1 MFATNMST
9 SIEDIVKLAQKCI
22 EHVPVIV
29 LGSGASRQ
37 FGISGMTELQN
48 HLLKQVNP
56 SEASDTKVWGEFV
69 EELGRCNDLEL
80 ALHKVQLSKSLETE
94 VVTQTRQ
101 LMLNGDRR
109 IFMDLLAGK
118 VELPLTILL
127 RHLFRSTHSSVAIVT
142 TNYDRLAEYAVD
154 AEGLEHRTGFTHGYY
169 RSFGSSQESNH
180 KPRPARFVDVLKVH
194 GSVDW
199 FQDANGTALCLPD
212 SADLPSTFLP
222 LMVTP
227 GTGKYL
233 ATHEE
238 PFRTIITRS
247 DTAFANARA
256 VLAVGYGFNDRHIQP
271 KLTNRVL
278 KQQVPV
284 VVLAK
289 TLTPT
294 AKTFL
299 AQCKHSSYL
308 ALESDGTRT
317 RAYCAAHPDGLVLP
331 AENLWEFGR
340 FLSETIGI
348 P

>member
-1 MFATNMST
+1 MST
-9 SIEDIVKLAQKCI
+9 PLEYIVKLAQKCI
-22 EHVPVIV
+22 EQVPVVV

-37 FGISGMTELQN
+37 YGISGMTELQN
-48 HLLKQVNP
+48 HLLQHVNP
-56 SEASDTKVWGEFV
+56 SGASDTKVWGEFTT
-69 EELGRCNDLEL
+69 ELARFNDLEL
-80 ALHKVQLSKSLETE
+80 ALHTVQLSKSLESE
-94 VVTQTRQ
+94 VVRQTRQ
-101 LMLNGDRR
+101 LVLSDDRR
-109 IFMDLLAGK
+109 VFTDLLAGK
-118 VELPLTILL
+118 VELPLRVLL

-142 TNYDRLAEYAVD
+142 TNYDRLAEYAAD
-154 AEGLEHRTGFTHGYY
+154 AEGLEHTTGFTHGYY
-169 RSFGSSQESNH
+169 RSFGTLAVPNQS
-180 KPRPARFVDVLKVH
+180 PRPSRLVEVLKVH

-199 FQDANGTALCLPD
+199 FQDNNGTAFCLPD
-212 SADLPSTFLP
+212 AADIPSSFMP

-227 GTGKYL
+227 GTGEYL

-289 TLTPT
+289 ILTTT

-299 AQCKHSSYL
+299 AQCRHNSYL
-308 ALESDGTRT
+308 ALEASGADT
-317 RAYCAAHPDGLVLP
+317 RAYCSAHPNGLDLP
-331 AENLWEFGR
+331 VENLWEFGR
-340 FLSETIGI
+340 LLTETIGK

>member
-1 MFATNMST
+1 MST
-9 SIEDIVKLAQKCI
+9 PIEDILKLAQKCI
-22 EHVPVIV
+22 ENVPVIV

-37 FGISGMTELQN
+37 YGISGMTELQN
-48 HLLKQVNP
+48 YLLQHVNP
-56 SEASDTKVWGEFV
+56 SGANDTEVWGEFTT
-69 EELGRCNDLEL
+69 ELARCNDLEL
-80 ALHKVQLSKSLETE
+80 ALHNVQLSKSLETE
-94 VVTQTRQ
+94 VVRQTRQ
-101 LMLNGDRR
+101 LVLSDDRKV
-109 IFMDLLAGK
+109 FTDLLAGK
-118 VELPLTILL
+118 VELPLTALL
-127 RHLFRSTHSSVAIVT
+127 RHLFRSTHFSVAVVT

-154 AEGLEHRTGFTHGYY
+154 AEGLEHTTGFTHGYY
-169 RSFGSSQESNH
+169 RSFGTLAVPNPN
-180 KPRPARFVDVLKVH
+180 PRPSRLVEVLKVH

-199 FQDANGTALCLPD
+199 FQDTNGTALCLPD
-212 SADLPSTFLP
+212 AAGIPSSFMP

-247 DTAFANARA
+247 DTAFASARA

-284 VVLAK
+284 VILAK
-289 TLTPT
+289 TLTAT

-299 AQCKHSSYL
+299 AQCRHSSYL
-308 ALESDGTRT
+308 ALEASGANT
-317 RAYCAAHPDGLVLP
+317 RAYFSAHPNGLDLSV
-331 AENLWEFGR
+331 ENLWEFGR
-340 FLSETIGI
+340 LLTETIGK